1 MALSMSDDGIASL
14 VSDEGSVDGLYNDP
28 SGYGTFGVGHLVHSA
43 KYGSFLLAAAQG
55 NDTWKAK
62 LKTVY
67 STVTYLPRAAV
78 AWSDWKDVKT
88 KAIELAAVAI
98 TKKTADKLTDADK
111 KGAPE
116 TAVSTEDALLARTVA
131 DVLKGDLGSYETAVN
146 TKIKSTITLTQ
157 EEFDALV
164 SLCFNIGVT
173 NFNGSGVV
181 TKINEDKW
189 KKGDKVADREAAI
202 KEIETAFAAWNKS
215 GGKVLAGLTTRRA
228 SESAR
233 FLKAARAEVE
243 EMKKKA
249 ATPAAAAAGAKK

>member
-1 MALSMSDDGIASL
+1 MGLSMSDDGIASL
-14 VSDEGSVDGLYNDP
+14 IKDEGSVDGLYNDP
-28 SGYGTFGVGHLVHSA
+28 SGYGTYGVGHLVHTA

-62 LKTVY
+62 LKTAY
-67 STVTYLPRAAV
+67 GTVAYLPRAAV
-78 AWSDWKDVKT
+78 SWSDWKDVKT

-131 DVLKGDLGSYETAVN
+131 DVLSGDLGSYETAVN
-146 TKIKSTITLTQ
+146 TKIKLTLTQ

-164 SLCFNIGVT
+164 SLSFNIGVP
-173 NFNGSGVV
+173 NFSGSSVV

-189 KKGDKVADREAAI
+189 KKGDKAADREAAI

-215 GGKVLAGLTTRRA
+215 GGQVLAGLTTRRA

-233 FLKAARAEVE
+233 FLKAARAEVD

-249 ATPAAAAAGAKK
+249 ALAPAAAGKK